1 MIALR
6 INNTLFSQ
14 MVADLRR
21 PHEYAYERVGFMF
34 CRQSALR
41 SGRLLLAYKYAPIR
55 DDQYLEDR
63 TVGARFDSSCIRE
76 AMQTALTEGC
86 SVFHVHLHE
95 HKGQPRFSG
104 IDTREMQQI
113 MPCFVNLRPDRL
125 HGALVLSLDSAFA
138 RIWGTDLQPN
148 GQSPDR
154 LSLVGAHTKLW
165 VVAYD

>member
-1 MIALR
+1 MITLR
-6 INNTLFSQ
+6 INNTLFSE
-14 MVADLRR
+14 MVDDLRR

-34 CRQSALR
+34 CRQSSLR
-41 SGRLLLAYKYAPIR
+41 SGNLLLAYAYKPIR
-55 DDQYLEDR
+55 DDQYLEDS
-63 TVGARFDSSCIRE
+63 TVGARFDGSCIRE

-95 HKGQPRFSG
+95 HKGLPRFSG

-138 RIWGTDLQPN
+138 RAWGADLPSQ
-148 GQSPDR
+148 GQTPDR
-154 LSLVGAHTKLW
+154 LSVVGSRLKLW
-165 VVAYD
+165 VIHD

>member
-1 MIALR
+1 MITLR
-6 INNTLFSQ
+6 ITNNLFRE
-14 MVADLRR
+14 MVDDLRR
-21 PHEYAYERVGFMF
+21 SHEYAHERVGFMY
-34 CRQSALR
+34 CRQSILR
-41 SGRLLLAYKYAPIR
+41 SANLLLAYKYKPIR
-55 DDQYLEDR
+55 DDQYLDDR
-63 TVGARFDSSCIRE
+63 TVGARFDGSCIRE

-138 RIWGTDLQPN
+138 RVWGTDLAPT
-148 GQSPDR
+148 GQIPDR
-154 LSLVGAHTKLW
+154 LSLVGSRMKLW
-165 VVAYD
+165 VNT